1 MTSDSPISVLWI
13 KCKWPR
19 HQRHLL
25 LKRRITYD
33 RSQLYWIQTARM
45 LPKDSM
51 PHHPHLCL
59 DRLCF
64 DQINLHFLFSG
75 PGSPNESDFRR
86 WIQTAKI
93 KRNHSSPNFPSNV
106 MGNCRFCLQRSQLRS
121 ARCAIT
127 IWILRKASQVVSQN
141 YRWHLCAQML
151 SWLQFQSGL
160 ASI

>member
-1 MTSDSPISVLWI
+1 MIGHSSITNCENVL
-13 KCKWPR
+13 KYF
-19 HQRHLL
+19 L
-25 LKRRITYD
+25 
-33 RSQLYWIQTARM
+33 
-45 LPKDSM
+45 

-64 DQINLHFLFSG
+64 DQINLHLLFSG

-106 MGNCRFCLQRSQLRS
+106 MGNRRFCLQRSQLRS

-141 YRWHLCAQML
+141 YRWHLCAEML
-151 SWLQFQSGL
+151 RWLEFQLKGNPWL
-160 ASI
+160 FLFWNCKLQNRPKN